1 MFVVRWY
8 NENMKVEERTSKP
21 ALVKTADKAKR
32 SSNRLLWILAVAGVV
47 TLALLIAFVVYLLSP
62 GTPTDRIRDVFIIF
76 MALEGLV
83 IGGALLVLVVQ
94 LAVLINLLQHEIRP
108 ILDSTTQTVQ
118 TLQGTATFL
127 SEHVTEP
134 VIKLNEAV
142 AALGAVVAALK
153 LIRGRSKK

>member
-1 MFVVRWY
+1 
-8 NENMKVEERTSKP
+8 MKTEKQTAKS
-21 ALVKTADKAKR
+21 ALITATDKAER
-32 SSNRLLWILAVAGVV
+32 SSNRIIWILAVAGVV

-83 IGGALLVLVVQ
+83 IGGALLVLVIQ
-94 LAVLINLLQHEIRP
+94 LAVLINLVQHEIRP

-127 SEHVTEP
+127 SEHVAEP
-134 VIKLNEAV
+134 VIKLNETV
-142 AALGAVVAALK
+142 AALGAIVTALK
-153 LIRGRSKK
+153 FVRGRSKK

>member
-1 MFVVRWY
+1 MRWY